1 MKKTYQVLGILL
13 AGAVVVHVDTEY
25 RRQDTGLQ
33 EIDSDA
39 NAKQERRQP
48 GSQTTSTIVARG

>member
-33 EIDSDA
+33 EI
-39 NAKQERRQP
+39 
-48 GSQTTSTIVARG
+48 